1 MRGLLS
7 AKYVITLGTSAGSDD
22 IVPYTRL
29 SYDVTSQCVDGLH
42 LQHKAVYF
50 VSVTAVNGGLV
61 ERNVTVNSDGG
72 RVQLYVLTSINVS
85 RSNGLVNKCSR
96 V

>member
-1 MRGLLS
+1 MRGFLS
-7 AKYVITLGTSAGSDD
+7 AKYLITLGTSAGSDD
-22 IVPYTRL
+22 IVPYTWL

-50 VSVTAVNGGLV
+50 VSVTAVSWGLV

-72 RVQLYVLTSINVS
+72 RVQLYVLTGINVS
-85 RSNGLVNKCSR
+85 VSNGLLNKYSR